1 MHNVDSIYLKIRV
14 TNLDSNAIYVHNK
27 VPLEH
32 VELLKMNPNLKI
44 EILGQSRGARNEN
57 FNKERRS

>member
-1 MHNVDSIYLKIRV
+1 MNNVNSIFLKIRV

-32 VELLKMNPNLKI
+32 VELLRMNPNLKI
-44 EILGQSRGARNEN
+44 EVLGQSRGARNEN
-57 FNKERRS
+57 YNREKRS